1 MGDFA
6 ATFNGAASISTSVF
20 ALTSH
25 LAINVRENGLYV
37 GKFRSFMNAKEKM
50 ISGSKT
56 TVFEKPP
63 VIRFE
68 NVSFKYPDADSYM
81 LKDISFKI
89 NGGQTLAIIGS
100 TGSGK
105 STIVNL
111 IMRFYDATDG
121 EILIDGINIKD
132 YKLEDLYKKIGY
144 VPQKAVMFD
153 GSVNYKELNKSTPV
167 TLSFT
172 TNDVTTD
179 KVTFVLFNEWNM
191 KNRAGGYALL
201 TVTDISDATTTIDLS
216 DMTFEWATT
225 TVNKTTVS
233 TVPEPTALALLA
245 LGVAGLALR
254 RKA

>member
-1 MGDFA
+1 MKKFMLLALA
-6 ATFNGAASISTSVF
+6 ALFVSAAQAVNIDWTLKLGGPNDGGTAGFGPGWAGLFMLPGAVDTITKSNITV
-20 ALTSH
+20 
-25 LAINVRENGLYV
+25 
-37 GKFRSFMNAKEKM
+37 
-50 ISGSKT
+50 SGSDYT
-56 TVFEKPP
+56 LSGDLANGV
-63 VIRFE
+63 
-68 NVSFKYPDADSYM
+68 
-81 LKDISFKI
+81 KI
-89 NGGQTLAIIGS
+89 
-100 TGSGK
+100 
-105 STIVNL
+105 
-111 IMRFYDATDG
+111 
-121 EILIDGINIKD
+121 
-132 YKLEDLYKKIGY
+132 
-144 VPQKAVMFD
+144 AVD

-172 TNDVTTD
+172 TNGVTTD
-179 KVTFVLFNEWNM
+179 TVTFVLFNEWNM